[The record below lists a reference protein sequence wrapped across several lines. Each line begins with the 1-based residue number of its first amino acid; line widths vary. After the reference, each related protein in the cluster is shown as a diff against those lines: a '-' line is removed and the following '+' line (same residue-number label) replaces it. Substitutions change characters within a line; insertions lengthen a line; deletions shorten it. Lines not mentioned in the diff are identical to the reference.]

1 LFKDIRKILV
11 LKLRHIGD
19 VLLTVPALRALKE
32 TFPGSRISVLVNSG
46 TEEMLTLNPLV
57 DEVIVFDRSIKSM
70 STAARL
76 RREAAFAKGLR
87 SRGFDLAVDLTGGDR
102 PAILSFLSGARYR
115 IGYEPGRGFFGKRLL
130 YTNLVRRPAGRVH
143 TVSRDLGLLET
154 FGIRTASLNVD
165 MYASPE
171 DEARACSLLAGHGIS
186 EGEPF
191 VHIHPTSRW
200 LFKCWTDE
208 GIAQIIDRLGQEGL
222 RTVVTSGTEKRE
234 LEKVRSIIGLA
245 RAPVADL
252 SGRTTLK
259 GLSVISRKALFFFGV
274 DSAPMHI
281 AAASGARVVGIF
293 GPSGAF
299 GWGPWDNGG
308 AVVSW
313 PGTRKQKR
321 TPYPARNGQQA
332 FGRNLVIQK
341 DWDCVPCGK
350 DGCEG
355 SKRSDCLLE
364 LSAEEVWRSLKGY
377 MAAFRTGTAGG
388 NRRLCAGRAS

>member
-11 LKLRHIGD
+11 LKLRNIGD

-32 TFPGSRISVLVNSG
+32 AFPGASVSALVNSG

-57 DEVIVFDRSIKSM
+57 DEVIVYRRAIKSM
-70 STAARL
+70 LPAARL
-76 RREAAFAKGLR
+76 KSEAAFAKGLR

-115 IGYEPGRGFFGKRLL
+115 IGYQPSGGFFGKRLL
-130 YTNLVRRPAGRVH
+130 YTNLVRRPVGRVH
-143 TVSRDLGLLET
+143 TVSRDLSLLET
-154 FGIRTASLNVD
+154 FGIRASSLKVD
-165 MYASPE
+165 MYASPD
-171 DEARACSLLAGHGIS
+171 DEVRASALLGEHGLA
-186 EGEPF
+186 EGDLF

-208 GIAQIIDRLGQEGL
+208 GMACIIDRLGQEGI
-222 RTVVTSGTEKRE
+222 RTVLTSGPEKWE
-234 LEKVRSIIGLA
+234 LEKVRSITGHS
-245 RAPVADL
+245 RSPVIDL

-259 GLSVISRKALFFFGV
+259 GLSVISKKALFFFGV

-299 GWGPWDNGG
+299 GWGPWDNSG
-308 AVVSW
+308 AVVHW
-313 PGTRKQKR
+313 PGARKQKR

-341 DWDCVPCGK
+341 AWDCVPCGK

-355 SKRSDCLLE
+355 SKRSGCLVE
-364 LSAEEVWRSLKGY
+364 LSAEEVWKSLRGY
-377 MAAFRTGTAGG
+377 MAAFRTGPAGDK
-388 NRRLCAGRAS
+388 RLIC